1 MRHTKKKIL
10 PFVFASGLLASP
22 FAQAAQLGKLEVLSG
37 AGEPFVAEI
46 QVDLVAPEERASLQA
61 RLASVEAFNAARLT
75 LDPNLK
81 NLRFAIQD
89 GNQPGTA
96 LVKITADKPLPAGF
110 IDTLVELTWA
120 GGRVAREYTLTIPVA
135 PVAAQEPP
143 VTQLPEIRPPM
154 TPPQTA
160 PQTAQRPAQQAPAAQ
175 PPASTATTP
184 APQARNVLA
193 DGSLQVQRGDTLSEL
208 ALELTGDGVT
218 LNQAMAGLY
227 EANKDSFING
237 SVHMIREGAQIQVP
251 NRAALRARSGNE
263 ALLILAQNDD
273 RNVYSAYARQIGL
286 LTVENQST
294 ADSSTST
301 QGTIAPVQD
310 ANVAAAPRED
320 RLQIAPGAAQGA
332 GSADASA
339 EELTAKNKALAEA
352 NERIALLEKNVS
364 DLQRL
369 LDMQNDVAE
378 PAAGSASN
386 GTATEAEAEANGV
399 DSPEVGVE
407 LPSDT
412 LNETDADSSDAV
424 AEPAVDEPVD
434 ASAGVEA
441 PVAQTPA
448 EEVPFDWMPWILG
461 GAGGLV
467 VLLILLLIARSR
479 RNKTE
484 EESSGF
490 DADDNNSFSEVNEFD
505 EAAAAAS
512 AGAAAERANS
522 LNKSEDS
529 DFDLDEVL
537 NDRLKQAPPEE
548 ATQFVAPAPVVNPE
562 PAEEIPALNN
572 ESDEALQQKDSLDSE
587 VTLEFPEEETP
598 ANQSNSILD
607 DLDEIEKGTIAA
619 QEELDEIRKSPVADA
634 GASDD
639 DLSSAFDDLVDSDP
653 DKAAETQVPP
663 TGEPENT
670 TNQEEAFDKAMVDL
684 DVDVPN
690 PKVDDATW
698 QEVAT
703 KLDLAG
709 AYVEIGDADGAKEL
723 LNEIVKKGDVDQVR
737 KAKAL
742 LATLN

>member
-1 MRHTKKKIL
+1 M
-10 PFVFASGLLASP
+10 ASS

-37 AGEPFVAEI
+37 AGEPFSAQI
-46 QVDLVAPEERASLQA
+46 QVDSVAPEERATLQA
-61 RLASVEAFNAARLT
+61 KLASTDAFRAARLT
-75 LDPNLK
+75 MDPNLQ
-81 NLRFAIQD
+81 NLRFSVED
-89 GNQPGTA
+89 GAEPGTA
-96 LVKITADKPLPAGF
+96 RVKITADKPLPAGF

-120 GGRVAREYTLTIPVA
+120 GGRVAREYTLTVPVG
-135 PVAAQEPP
+135 PTAAQEAPA
-143 VTQLPEIRPPM
+143 TRLPEIRPPM
-154 TPPQTA
+154 TQPTQATPPLQSQPASLA
-160 PQTAQRPAQQAPAAQ
+160 PPAQPT
-175 PPASTATTP
+175 S
-184 APQARNVLA
+184 NVA
-193 DGSLQVQRGDTLSEL
+193 EGGSIQVQRGDTLSEL
-208 ALELTGDGVT
+208 ALELAGDGVT
-218 LNQAMAGLY
+218 LNQAMAALY
-227 EANKDSFING
+227 EANKESFING

-263 ALLILAQNDD
+263 ALLVLAQNDD

-294 ADSSTST
+294 AASATST

-310 ANVAAAPRED
+310 TSAAATPKVD
-320 RLQIAPGAAQGA
+320 RLQIAPGAAQGTNNP
-332 GSADASA
+332 DASA

-369 LDMQNDVAE
+369 LDMQEDVSE
-378 PAAGSASN
+378 PVGAAVEG
-386 GTATEAEAEANGV
+386 
-399 DSPEVGVE
+399 EVGIGSGSDSQSTDTDTAAALE

-412 LNETDADSSDAV
+412 LSDLAAEQTDEATANTTEG
-424 AEPAVDEPVD
+424 ATE
-434 ASAGVEA
+434 GTEA
-441 PVAQTPA
+441 PVAEALA
-448 EEVPFDWMPWILG
+448 EDMPFDWMPWILA
-461 GAGGLV
+461 GAGGLAV
-467 VLLILLLIARSR
+467 FVILLLIARSR

-484 EESSGF
+484 EEEKGF
-490 DADDNNSFSEVNEFD
+490 DADDNASFSEVNQFD

-512 AGAAAERANS
+512 TSAVVQSSSS

-537 NDRLKQAPPEE
+537 NDRLKQAEPEQ
-548 ATQFVAPAPVVNPE
+548 ATQLSTPVPADPVQEEPTPSIDDIPE
-562 PAEEIPALNN
+562 LN
-572 ESDEALQQKDSLDSE
+572 EASDEALKQKDSLNSE
-587 VTLEFPEEETP
+587 LTLEFPEEDAAAADT
-598 ANQSNSILD
+598 SNSILD
-607 DLDEIEKGTIAA
+607 DLDEIEKGTLAA
-619 QEELDEIRKSPVADA
+619 QEELEEIRKQPISAVDENDFDA
-634 GASDD
+634 
-639 DLSSAFDDLVDSDP
+639 SSAFDDLIESNPDKKESALDKELEESGAKSVDSN
-653 DKAAETQVPP
+653 AED
-663 TGEPENT
+663 
-670 TNQEEAFDKAMVDL
+670 AFDQAMVDL